1 MGIYGIVFKTQGGIK
16 QGKNNQQQLGPQ
28 HNTMGN
34 TMTPPTRA
42 GETTKR
48 KWINQTTTI

>member
-34 TMTPPTRA
+34 TMTPTRA

-48 KWINQTTTI
+48 KWTNQTTTI